1 MTLFSVRHLTCFTYE
16 KPVNFSRSNL
26 RLKPINWPGQ
36 TLVSHRIIANP
47 DGQLTP
53 APLHSVLV
61 NLTRLVIP
69 GATTSL
75 EIISEAQVDVDR
87 EPQLSWLDEPTVS
100 AVAAWARETTDISD
114 LSPANFIYPSNFIPL
129 DADIAAWGSET
140 LVPDRP
146 VFGAAYDL
154 AVRIQREFRYD
165 PAATMAETP
174 PSQAFAARAGV
185 CQDFSQVMI
194 CALRAAG
201 IPAAY
206 ASGYIR
212 TMPEPGQP
220 RLQGADATHGWVMVW
235 CGPEKGW
242 QGLDPTNGISM
253 GGDHILMAIGRDYL
267 DIAPIDGVFNGY
279 GAQDILVEVDVEPVV
294 GQTLI
299 ASV

>member
-1 MTLFSVRHLTCFTYE
+1 MTLFSVRHLTRFSYE

-26 RLKPINWPGQ
+26 RLKPIDWPGQ
-36 TLVSHRIIANP
+36 TLLSHRIILNP

-53 APLHSVLV
+53 APQHSALV
-61 NLTRLVIP
+61 NLTRLVISE
-69 GATTSL
+69 ATSSL
-75 EIISEAQVDVDR
+75 EIISEARVEVNR
-87 EPQLSWLDEPTVS
+87 EPQLSWLDEPAIAS
-100 AVAAWARETTDISD
+100 VAAWARESNDISD
-114 LSPANFIYPSNFIPL
+114 LSPADFIYPSDFIPL
-129 DADIAAWGSET
+129 DAGIAAWGAET
-140 LVPDRP
+140 LTADRP
-146 VFGAAYDL
+146 VFGAAYEL

-174 PSQAFAARAGV
+174 PAVAFAARAGV
-185 CQDFSQVMI
+185 CQDFAQVMI

-212 TMPEPGQP
+212 TAPEPGEP
-220 RLQGADATHGWVMVW
+220 RLQGADATHGWVLVW

-253 GGDHILMAIGRDYL
+253 GGDHILMAVGRDYL

-279 GAQDILVEVDVEPVV
+279 GAQDVLVEVDVEPVDP
-294 GQTLI
+294 
-299 ASV
+299 